1 MGKRLQYTLVL
12 GVITMVTSVGVG
24 ATYVMTKDRIVQKE
38 AARRMEALLTVMPG
52 MEGAPAEVTPPE
64 TAAEDKVY
72 KGQDKGGKLIGYA
85 TLGKAQGYSSTLKVM
100 VGLTPDMNKVVG
112 IKVLYQAETP
122 GLGTRIVEIAT
133 TKTLWTMFFGG
144 GKAVAA
150 AEEVGLTP
158 WFCDQFKEKTLN
170 QLEVVRQEDPAK
182 ITAITGA
189 TITTRAVV
197 KAVEDAIAKIKTAAQ
212 TS

>member
-12 GVITMVTSVGVG
+12 GVIAMVTSVGVG
-24 ATYVMTKDRIVQKE
+24 ATYVITKDRIAQKE
-38 AARRMEALLTVMPG
+38 AARRMEALLTVIPG

-72 KGQDKGGKLIGYA
+72 KGQGKGGTLIGFA
-85 TLGKAQGYSSTLKVM
+85 ALGKAQGYSSTLKVM
-100 VGLTPDMNKVVG
+100 VGLSPDMDKILG

-122 GLGTRIVEIAT
+122 GLGTRIVEVAT

-144 GKAVAA
+144 KKAA
-150 AEEVGLTP
+150 ATEEVSLTP
-158 WFCDQFKEKTLN
+158 WFCDQFKGKTLN

-197 KAVEDAIAKIKTAAQ
+197 KAVEDAIAKMKNAAQ
-212 TS
+212 TL

>member
-12 GVITMVTSVGVG
+12 GVITMVTSIGVG
-24 ATYVMTKDRIVQKE
+24 ATYVVTKDRIVQKE

-64 TAAEDKVY
+64 TTAEDKVY

-144 GKAVAA
+144 EKTAA
-150 AEEVGLTP
+150 AEEVSLTP
-158 WFCDQFKEKTLN
+158 WFCDQFKGKTLN
-170 QLEVVRQEDPAK
+170 ELEVVRQEDPSK
-182 ITAITGA
+182 VTAITGA

>member
-12 GVITMVTSVGVG
+12 GVIAMVTSVGVG
-24 ATYVMTKDRIVQKE
+24 ATYVLTKDRIARKE
-38 AARRMEALLTVMPG
+38 ADRRMEALLTVMPG
-52 MEGAPAEVTPPE
+52 IAGDPVQLTPPE
-64 TAAEDKVY
+64 TAPEDRVF
-72 KGQDKGGKLIGYA
+72 KGQDKDGNVVGYA
-85 TLGKAQGYSSTLKVM
+85 ALGRSQGYSSTLKVM
-100 VGLTPDMNKVVG
+100 VGLTPDKDKILG

-133 TKTLWTMFFGG
+133 TKTLWTMIFGG
-144 GKAVAA
+144 EKAA
-150 AEEVGLTP
+150 ATEEAVSLTP
-158 WFCDQFKEKTLN
+158 WFCDQFKGKTLN

-197 KAVEDAIAKIKTAAQ
+197 KAVENAIAKVKKAPQ
-212 TS
+212 P